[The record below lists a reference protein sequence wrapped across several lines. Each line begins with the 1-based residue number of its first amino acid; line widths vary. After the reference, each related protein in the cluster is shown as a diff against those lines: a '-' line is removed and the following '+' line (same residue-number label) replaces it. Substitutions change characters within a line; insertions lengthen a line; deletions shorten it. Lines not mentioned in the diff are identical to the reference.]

1 MRLLLPLLRRRGVIR
16 RTYFSAAPV
25 HMLTL
30 EEKNGVK
37 LKGGLLA
44 WELLRQPAGLDADG
58 KKELDE
64 ALNDACE
71 AAKQFARGRYARAGR
86 LLEQVHLETEQVL
99 PLQLA
104 QECYIAGGHN
114 DEAGDCIA
122 RSLLCHDRA
131 HKDHGHFLAL
141 LATGHLQAARLADA
155 EETAR
160 VAVEATAG
168 SNIVALSALLGVLT
182 LQGRSSEAVAV
193 CDDYSSN
200 HHGQGLGKLLF
211 FRGVALVQ
219 RGNYKGANRVLAAGT
234 EGTIDLLDRTMLQAL
249 LNLNDAG
256 SSEGQETLEQEWR
269 RKVPSTLSPIARA
282 AAALCGVSVHRGE
295 RSGEEEQEAT
305 VLLPPFPSIKER
317 TGEEEE
323 TAGPRPLRD
332 VFHQARI
339 ENLLR
344 GGKWTEARLL
354 LSQRLTLAPNDAQA
368 WRRQA
373 SVLGRLGLTQLAQA
387 ANYTAWQLG
396 IGQGGFGGPR

>member
-1 MRLLLPLLRRRGVIR
+1 MQWWRR
-16 RTYFSAAPV
+16 RTYYSAAPA

-30 EEKNGVK
+30 EEKSGEK
-37 LKGGLLA
+37 LHGGLLA
-44 WELLRQPAGLDADG
+44 WDLLRQPAGLNADD

-64 ALNDACE
+64 VLGACE
-71 AAKQFARGRYARAGR
+71 AAKHFAHGRYARAGR
-86 LLEQVHLETEQVL
+86 LLEQIHLETDQVL

-114 DEAGDCIA
+114 DEAGNCIA

-168 SNIVALSALLGVLT
+168 SNIVAISALLGVLT

-234 EGTIDLLDRTMLQAL
+234 GGGEEGVIDLVDRTMLQAL

-256 SSEGQETLEQEWR
+256 LTEGQEKLEQEWR
-269 RKVPSTLSPIARA
+269 RKVPSTLAPIARA
-282 AAALCGVSVHRGE
+282 AAALCGVSVRRGGDE
-295 RSGEEEQEAT
+295 KEKEGGEE
-305 VLLPPFPSIKER
+305 VLLPPFPSIREKTE
-317 TGEEEE
+317 EEEE

-332 VFHQARI
+332 VFHQVHI

>member
-1 MRLLLPLLRRRGVIR
+1 
-16 RTYFSAAPV
+16 
-25 HMLTL
+25 MLTL
-30 EEKNGVK
+30 EEKSGKK
-37 LKGGLLA
+37 LHGGLLA
-44 WELLRQPAGLDADG
+44 WDLLRQPGLNADD
-58 KKELDE
+58 KKELDKV
-64 ALNDACE
+64 LGACE
-71 AAKQFARGRYARAGR
+71 AAKHFAHGRYARAGR
-86 LLEQVHLETEQVL
+86 LLEQIHLETDQVL

-114 DEAGDCIA
+114 DEAGNCIA

-219 RGNYKGANRVLAAGT
+219 RGNYKGTNRVLAAGT
-234 EGTIDLLDRTMLQAL
+234 GGGEEGVIDLVDRTMLQAL

-256 SSEGQETLEQEWR
+256 LTEGQEKLEQEWR
-269 RKVPSTLSPIARA
+269 RKVPSTLAPIARA
-282 AAALCGVSVHRGE
+282 AAALCGVSVRRGGDE
-295 RSGEEEQEAT
+295 KEKEGGEE
-305 VLLPPFPSIKER
+305 VLLPPFPSIREKTE
-317 TGEEEE
+317 EEEE

-332 VFHQARI
+332 VFHQVHI